1 MLLNR
6 NRYEYVYT
14 VTINDRWLLLKPELL
29 WLLIVNALQLN
40 ELSALQNTF
49 YLQYKYVYI
58 NVRVFQNHET
68 KLIPKY
74 IVQTL

>member
-14 VTINDRWLLLKPELL
+14 VTINDQWLLLKPELL

-40 ELSALQNTF
+40 ELSALWNTF

-58 NVRVFQNHET
+58 NVRVFQNHKT
-68 KLIPKY
+68 TLIPKY

>member
-1 MLLNR
+1 MLLNC

-14 VTINDRWLLLKPELL
+14 VTINGRWLLLNPELL